1 MQRKP
6 EVFTN
11 YPILDEQAEIFE
23 NEINLTDLL
32 TVQKTLD
39 RAILHK
45 LKRQENTFV
54 HLVEADE
61 KDEYLQYTD
70 SYPLLKQRKRL
81 WGSYL

>member
-23 NEINLTDLL
+23 DEINLTDLL

>member
-54 HLVEADE
+54 HFVEADE